1 MRYVLILFL
10 LFSVG
15 EIEAQNFSLRLD
27 AGLMGSANATT
38 TPANLNN
45 RYYSFTGG
53 SQFLYHKNDRNA
65 FSIGLFLQ
73 QFRSRFIYVNWFHE
87 QVSVEHLNYLSIPIL
102 WHRSF
107 GKTRRFE
114 LSTGF
119 FYSQFISGSS
129 WLVNEIGEDE
139 NRNSLDWGVD
149 NNLGVSSGIRYAFF
163 QRETISMAV
172 SLRSF
177 WTVYNFRHLTGN
189 KMHSGYMSS
198 LLSLQCGIAL

>member
-1 MRYVLILFL
+1 MRYLLFLFL
-10 LFSVG
+10 LLAASKS
-15 EIEAQNFSLRLD
+15 EAQNFSLRLD

-38 TPANLNN
+38 TPPYFSN
-45 RYYSFTGG
+45 RYYAFTGG

-73 QFRSRFIYVNWFHE
+73 QFRTRVIQVHWFHE
-87 QVSVEHLNYLSIPIL
+87 QVSEKHLNYLTIPIQ

-114 LSTGF
+114 FSTGI
-119 FYSQFISGSS
+119 FYSQFISGSD
-129 WLVNEIGEDE
+129 WFVNELGEAED
-139 NRNSLDWGVD
+139 RNSWDWRVD
-149 NNLGVSSGIRYAFF
+149 NNLGVSSGIRYAFL
-163 QRETISMAV
+163 QREKITMAV

-177 WTVYNFRHLTGN
+177 WTVHNFQRPSHP
-189 KMHSGYMSS
+189 GYVSS